1 VVHIDEKKNRLNNDT
16 IPADSGIMKMR
27 VNNIYLEDLIKY
39 QEIEFEVVKGYC
51 YAGKRAYEETIQTFI
66 KKLFAERLK
75 CKREKT
81 C

>member
-1 VVHIDEKKNRLNNDT
+1 MVHIDEKKNRLNNDT

-51 YAGKRAYEETIQTFI
+51 YAGKRAYETIQTFI

-75 CKREKT
+75 CKKEKT